1 MSPKSRS
8 SKAVVKTILSCVG
21 IRVANRTH
29 HGLASSF
36 IHDVDAVSST
46 VASRNA
52 LGLTIEAQVQA
63 SEITK
68 LTHRVLKT
76 TKSSTSPRTHWNC
89 ALNTTVKISVWR
101 KSRRLERQNLIR
113 RKLLLVES
121 LLLLLQGINLILKSN
136 LSMVMVNGVKSKS
149 KSGLPVLP

>member
-1 MSPKSRS
+1 MSPESRG
-8 SKAVVKTILSCVG
+8 SKAVVKTILPCIG

-29 HGLASSF
+29 PGLTSSF
-36 IHDVDAVSST
+36 IHDIYTVTST

-63 SEITK
+63 PKITK

-76 TKSSTSPRTHWNC
+76 TKSSTSPRTHRNC
-89 ALNTTVKISVWR
+89 ALNTTVKISVWC
-101 KSRRLERQNLIR
+101 KSRRLEGQNLIR

-136 LSMVMVNGVKSKS
+136 LSIVMVNGI
-149 KSGLPVLP
+149 